1 MIVWIKP
8 DCRGIDSPTKTAYH
22 RVFANQILKSGFRPS
37 FRKREGVEFLRTTR
51 KELANDRV
59 LSIADYGVHS
69 PTLRLRSQSLDF
81 SVEARNTS
89 MSSTQ
94 PATIKTSAKRLFKW
108 GLPLAIIVVGGFLFW
123 DSKREGP
130 GGRDLGIVLT
140 APVEIGTF
148 VQEIVESGEV
158 ESSSNVEIR
167 CEVDTGSG
175 GIAILEIVPEGL
187 YVEEGDFL
195 IRLDDAER
203 QERLVLRQIEV
214 NGSRASLAQA
224 KADLQRAKLELEEY
238 KSGTFREQEEQ
249 MESEEFV
256 AKENLRRAQE
266 YLRYSQ
272 SLAEKGYVSEVQL
285 EADRFAVEKATKEL
299 DVART
304 KLEVLRTFT
313 REKMMTQM
321 AAAVETTTAKLA
333 SAERAYAIDLEQMQ
347 EEEEQIKRCVIYA
360 PTAGQVVY
368 ANKTTSNGE
377 PLIEE
382 GKSVIERQQII
393 RLPDPK
399 RMQVQAEVN
408 EARIDL
414 IKEGMPVAIRVDAL
428 PGVDLEGELMKV
440 TEYPL
445 PRKNSYVAHI
455 KNYGATIFIKEPPEG
470 LRPGM
475 TAEVAILVQAR
486 EDATKVPVPAVFER
500 ESRYFCLVSQED
512 EPLAAREIEIGASN
526 EKYVLVEAGLQPNE
540 NVVLSPDTFLEEIEL
555 PDPAE
560 LVARKA
566 AAKQLAAK

>member
-1 MIVWIKP
+1 MSTAPAQRAGTIKRAIKWVAP
-8 DCRGIDSPTKTAYH
+8 ACGLVLGGLWLVS
-22 RVFANQILKSGFRPS
+22 ANSNE
-37 FRKREGVEFLRTTR
+37 EGVVDPTT
-51 KELANDRV
+51 
-59 LSIADYGVHS
+59 
-69 PTLRLRSQSLDF
+69 
-81 SVEARNTS
+81 
-89 MSSTQ
+89 
-94 PATIKTSAKRLFKW
+94 
-108 GLPLAIIVVGGFLFW
+108 
-123 DSKREGP
+123 
-130 GGRDLGIVLT
+130 VLT
-140 APVEIGTF
+140 APVEIGEF
-148 VQEIVESGEV
+148 IQEVIESGEV

-167 CEVDTGSG
+167 CEVDTGSD
-175 GIAILEIVPEGL
+175 GIAILEIIPEGT

-195 IRLDDAER
+195 VRLDDAER
-203 QERLVLRQIEV
+203 KERLVIRQIDV
-214 NGSRASLAQA
+214 NGSRAQLAQA
-224 KADLQRAKLELEEY
+224 KADLQKAKLELEEY

-299 DVART
+299 DVSRT

-313 REKMMTQM
+313 REKMLTQL
-321 AAAVETTTAKLA
+321 AAAVETSTAKLA
-333 SAERAYAIDLEQMQ
+333 SAERAYAIDHEQML
-347 EEEEQIKRCVIYA
+347 EEEDQIRKCVIHA

-368 ANKTTSNGE
+368 VNKATLSGE

-408 EARIDL
+408 ESRIDL
-414 IKEGMPVAIRVDAL
+414 IEEGMDVDIKLDAL
-428 PGVDLEGELMKV
+428 PGVELTGKLTKV

-455 KNYGATIFIKEPPEG
+455 KNYGATIMILDPPEG

-475 TAEVAILVQAR
+475 TAEVAIMVQKR
-486 EDATKVPVPAVFER
+486 EHATKVPVPAVFER
-500 ESRYFCLVSQED
+500 ESRYFCLVKEGES
-512 EPLAAREIEIGASN
+512 PLAAREIEIGAAN
-526 EKYVLVEAGLQPNE
+526 EKYVLIEAGLDANE
-540 NVVLSPDTFLEEIEL
+540 QVVLSPDTFLESIEL

-560 LVARKA
+560 LAARKA
-566 AAKQLAAK
+566 ADKRLAAK

>member
-1 MIVWIKP
+1 MN
-8 DCRGIDSPTKTAYH
+8 
-22 RVFANQILKSGFRPS
+22 ANSDE
-37 FRKREGVEFLRTTR
+37 EGHVDPET
-51 KELANDRV
+51 
-59 LSIADYGVHS
+59 
-69 PTLRLRSQSLDF
+69 
-81 SVEARNTS
+81 
-89 MSSTQ
+89 
-94 PATIKTSAKRLFKW
+94 
-108 GLPLAIIVVGGFLFW
+108 
-123 DSKREGP
+123 
-130 GGRDLGIVLT
+130 VLT
-140 APVEIGTF
+140 APVEIGEF
-148 VQEIVESGEV
+148 VQEVIESGEV

-175 GIAILEIVPEGL
+175 GIAILEIIPEGT

-195 IRLDDAER
+195 VRLDDAER
-203 QERLVLRQIEV
+203 KERLVIRQIDV
-214 NGSRASLAQA
+214 NGSRAQLAQA
-224 KADLQRAKLELEEY
+224 KADLQKAKLELEEY

-299 DVART
+299 DVSRT

-313 REKMMTQM
+313 REKMLTQL
-321 AAAVETTTAKLA
+321 AAAVETATAKLA
-333 SAERAYAIDLEQMQ
+333 SAERAYAIDHEQML
-347 EEEEQIKRCVIYA
+347 EEEDQIAKCVIYA

-368 ANKTTSNGE
+368 VNKPTSSGE
-377 PLIEE
+377 PQIEE

-414 IKEGMPVAIRVDAL
+414 IEEGMDVAISVDAL
-428 PGVDLEGELMKV
+428 PGVDLTGSLTKV

-455 KNYGATIFIKEPPEG
+455 KNYGATIMINDPPEG

-475 TAEVAILVQAR
+475 TAEVAIMVQKR
-486 EDATKVPVPAVFER
+486 PDATKVPVPAVFER
-500 ESRYFCLVSQED
+500 ESRYFCLVKED
-512 EPLAAREIEIGASN
+512 EAPLIAREIEIGAAN
-526 EKYVLVEAGLQPNE
+526 ERYVLVEAGLDADE
-540 NVVLSPDTFLEEIEL
+540 EVVLSPDTFLESIEL

-560 LVARKA
+560 LAARKA
-566 AAKQLAAK
+566 ANKQLAAK